1 MSSVPKKS
9 IGAWINYGCSIC
21 NIEDNFTESFSEKI
35 SKIKTKSC
43 EHFDFK
49 FIYNPEKGNM
59 KYMISFSCKKCKKD
73 NIEDLY
79 KFSKDGTSSL
89 HYKCIN
95 CNNGDLNFQMILN
108 EEALKEQNKNLQ
120 NNMGSKNINNNMNN
134 NINNNS
140 NNFNFIQMNNFNQS
154 INNIRVIGGNM
165 NQNNMMPFNN
175 FNNNIMNNMNPNL
188 INNNFNMIN
197 NNFNNMNMNNG
208 FNNINFMMENMNLN
222 NKNQFNVN
230 NNINNTKNTKI
241 QNQKENTKINE
252 DKNSIKL
259 HFKVTTGLDYFTS
272 VPSLDIVFSEVA
284 RKLLE
289 ENPTLDENK
298 IKGFACGGTPLKYHK
313 TLRENNI
320 EGTELILIFE
330 ITN

>member
-1 MSSVPKKS
+1 
-9 IGAWINYGCSIC
+9 
-21 NIEDNFTESFSEKI
+21 
-35 SKIKTKSC
+35 
-43 EHFDFK
+43 
-49 FIYNPEKGNM
+49 
-59 KYMISFSCKKCKKD
+59 
-73 NIEDLY
+73 
-79 KFSKDGTSSL
+79 
-89 HYKCIN
+89 
-95 CNNGDLNFQMILN
+95 MILN
-108 EEALKEQNKNLQ
+108 EEALKEQNMNLQ
-120 NNMGSKNINNNMNN
+120 NNMGSKNINNSMNN

-175 FNNNIMNNMNPNL
+175 FNNNIMNNMNPNF

-230 NNINNTKNTKI
+230 NNINNTDDVII
-241 QNQKENTKINE
+241 QNQKENTKIKE

-259 HFKVTTGLDYFTS
+259 HFKVTAGLDYFTS

-289 ENPTLDENK
+289 ENPTLDENN
-298 IKGFACGGTPLKYHK
+298 IMGFACCGTPLIYHK

>member
-108 EEALKEQNKNLQ
+108 EEALKEQNMNLQ

-175 FNNNIMNNMNPNL
+175 FNNNIMNNMNPNF

-208 FNNINFMMENMNLN
+208 FNNINFMMKNMNLK
-222 NKNQFNVN
+222 NKNQFNV
-230 NNINNTKNTKI
+230 
-241 QNQKENTKINE
+241 
-252 DKNSIKL
+252 L
-259 HFKVTTGLDYFTS
+259 
-272 VPSLDIVFSEVA
+272 
-284 RKLLE
+284 
-289 ENPTLDENK
+289 
-298 IKGFACGGTPLKYHK
+298 
-313 TLRENNI
+313 
-320 EGTELILIFE
+320 
-330 ITN
+330 